1 MTAVPY
7 ILSGVSVLF
16 LVLGVLFA
24 FAMTLGMLRFPDAYT
39 RLHAGTK
46 GLTIGAGLL
55 ILGSAMR
62 APDPATALRMI
73 VVAVFLMVTNPISCQ
88 AVARASY
95 RIEHARRHLVVDEY
109 GEAVD
114 SLQDTETYND
124 GDTE

>member
-1 MTAVPY
+1 MISMTSVF
-7 ILSGVSVLF
+7 SGISIVF
-16 LVLGVLFA
+16 LMLGLLFA
-24 FAMTLGMLRFPDAYT
+24 FAMTVGMLRFPDAYT

-55 ILGSAMR
+55 ILGSALR
-62 APDPATALRMI
+62 APDSAMALRMI
-73 VVAVFLMVTNPISCQ
+73 IVALFLMVTNPISCQ

-114 SLQDTETYND
+114 SLQDTETHND
-124 GDTE
+124 DPL

>member
-1 MTAVPY
+1 MIGPPEVFSGISAV
-7 ILSGVSVLF
+7 F
-16 LVLGVLFA
+16 LITGTLFA
-24 FAMTLGMLRFPDAYT
+24 LVMTVGMLRFPDAYT

-62 APDPATALRMI
+62 APDSATALRMI
-73 VVAVFLMVTNPISCQ
+73 IVAVFLMVTNPISTQ
-88 AVARASY
+88 AIARASY

-114 SLQDTETYND
+114 QLQDTETTD
-124 GDTE
+124 DDLV